1 MFEET
6 KLTPNEKYV
15 LIHNFGLYNTTP
27 LDLAQIGRKMG
38 LSRERTRQI
47 KISALEKLGST
58 SNIND
63 YSIFLGNDESCN
75 ERLKEILAK
84 RKEKKVLKEE
94 QCKRKNDLFRNLDQD
109 ILLNLLSLFN
119 DEEQEIIKIKLKY
132 STNGIVIDNIDIA
145 QKLGTDEATVKKVL
159 NKIIRLYRNY
169 IIDSEMANR
178 TK

>member
-1 MFEET
+1 M
-6 KLTPNEKYV
+6 
-15 LIHNFGLYNTTP
+15 
-27 LDLAQIGRKMG
+27 
-38 LSRERTRQI
+38 
-47 KISALEKLGST
+47 
-58 SNIND
+58 
-63 YSIFLGNDESCN
+63 
-75 ERLKEILAK
+75 
-84 RKEKKVLKEE
+84 
-94 QCKRKNDLFRNLDQD
+94 FRNLDPD